1 MIPRMDLAKVRDALS
16 KRREALFSKRVGFLA
31 VAALALVVGL
41 LIRTGLY
48 FSEPDAEAPATA
60 ESPTPPVSETAKS
73 VPEAE
78 APAPEP
84 ATAPTEQEKPAEQ
97 AAEQDAADPA
107 AAPSEQAEQTDEA
120 AAQPEPAFEAS
131 EQAGQPTPEGAILV
145 AKRPVEVLAS
155 PSESAPVAYGF
166 PAGRP
171 FRVIG
176 REGNFAHIQDLTSK
190 ASGWIDEAALAPPP
204 APPKPATAGRT
215 SPRRS
220 TGSKPA
226 TPDSQVT
233 AAPEPVETYPVER
246 RRRGGLFGRG
256 GLFDSIFGN

>member
-1 MIPRMDLAKVRDALS
+1 VEP
-16 KRREALFSKRVGFLA
+16 
-31 VAALALVVGL
+31 ALA
-41 LIRTGLY
+41 
-48 FSEPDAEAPATA
+48 
-60 ESPTPPVSETAKS
+60 
-73 VPEAE
+73 
-78 APAPEP
+78 
-84 ATAPTEQEKPAEQ
+84 PAE
-97 AAEQDAADPA
+97 PG
-107 AAPSEQAEQTDEA
+107 
-120 AAQPEPAFEAS
+120 
-131 EQAGQPTPEGAILV
+131 QAGQPGQTGQGELPASGVILV

-204 APPKPATAGRT
+204 APPKPAATGRR
-215 SPRRS
+215 SPRVS

-226 TPDSQVT
+226 GQDDYVT
-233 AAPEPVETYPVER
+233 ASPEPAETYPVER